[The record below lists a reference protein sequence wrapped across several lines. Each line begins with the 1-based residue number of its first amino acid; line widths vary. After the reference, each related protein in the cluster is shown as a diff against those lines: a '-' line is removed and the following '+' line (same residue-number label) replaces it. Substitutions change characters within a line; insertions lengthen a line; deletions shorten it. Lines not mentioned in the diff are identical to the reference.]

1 MPADALLVFDDR
13 HQNFVQDVGPRLP
26 ESVISF
32 APARHQADLACER
45 DVGGRQADGDDVVLV
60 EDRPVQVQQ
69 SHVEPVGLRQ
79 HVPETVSGQLRG
91 DNISSRIA
99 GHLKSG

>member
-60 EDRPVQVQQ
+60 EHRPVQVQQ
-69 SHVEPVGLRQ
+69 SNVEPVGLRQ
-79 HVPETVSGQLRG
+79 HVPE
-91 DNISSRIA
+91 
-99 GHLKSG
+99 